1 MPQPRNAAS
10 CGQGTAQAAG
20 EGVTA
25 LQEGVRL
32 KAGAGL
38 LPTRLDVPARRHRAE
53 RQCPGDRAL
62 SSRLRA
68 RRAEGLRRGV
78 ISLKEDPR
86 DLSETGLEHRFD
98 HAPDQLTADF
108 LSAM

>member
-25 LQEGVRL
+25 LQEGLRL
-32 KAGAGL
+32 QAGAGL

-53 RQCPGDRAL
+53 RQCPGDGAL

-78 ISLKEDPR
+78 ISL
-86 DLSETGLEHRFD
+86 ETGLEHRFD

-108 LSAM
+108 LSAMV